1 MSKRIEENG
10 TTIEIQTDKDQ
21 TKDCPCTYPGCEVV
35 CRVTKFYS
43 AKKARC
49 DEHTGKAT
57 SKIREA
63 VVEQKTG
70 GFVEDAQEYDPN
82 RALADLRC
90 PFDDHPLKVL
100 AIHDT
105 IGCIDFG
112 CPECSA
118 NIEIRVNWSMMTPRS
133 IPDALK
139 PLAEALNETQDE
151 SAIEWRMREVS

>member
-1 MSKRIEENG
+1 MSEQKIEV
-10 TTIEIQTDKDQ
+10 QTDKAE
-21 TKDCPCTYPGCEVV
+21 TKDCPCTFPGCSVI

-49 DEHTGKAT
+49 RAHQGQAT

-63 VVEQKTG
+63 VVDPEPTDFG
-70 GFVEDAQEYDPN
+70 GDVQEWEPN
-82 RALADLRC
+82 RSLAGLRC

-100 AIHDT
+100 AIHDE

-118 NIEIRVNWSMMTPRS
+118 NIEIRVRWSMMTPRS
-133 IPDALK
+133 IPEALR

-151 SAIEWRMREVS
+151 NAVAWSLEKVS